1 MITKDIATYAHENW
15 TGYLKTAKELSMN
28 GKGDSL
34 VQDQTLMYCFDDVVA
49 SMFPADCRP
58 DSADALY
65 PQKGGPVLLIE
76 FKSGFHRRLTKD
88 NWDKEKA
95 KCPYLSF
102 LSYLGYAPEKDD
114 ICKDYWKCFWAYQ
127 DKTQSE
133 LRDSIH
139 LKAIESY
146 LALEKTI
153 FPKCVAGGK
162 ARKLKFVVVIDA
174 DPISAQEDGFAE
186 LAKRKSSRNNPFDRL
201 KKSLRRIRNSYLYD
215 EVQVI
220 SYSEFSQ
227 RLKLQTST

>member
-1 MITKDIATYAHENW
+1 MITKDIAAYAHENW
-15 TGYLKTAKELSMN
+15 TAYLKTAEELSMN
-28 GKGDSL
+28 SKGVPL
-34 VQDQTLMYCFDDVVA
+34 VHDQTLMYCFDDVVA
-49 SMFPADCRP
+49 SMFSADCRP

-65 PQKGGPVLLIE
+65 PQKDGTVLLIE

-102 LSYLGYAPEKDD
+102 LSYLGYASEKDD

-139 LKAIESY
+139 LKALESY
-146 LALEKTI
+146 LALEKRI
-153 FPKCVAGGK
+153 FPECVTGGK

-174 DPISAQEDGFAE
+174 NPISAQADILAE
-186 LAKRKSSRNNPFDRL
+186 MAKKKSGRNNPFDSL
-201 KKSLRRIRNSYLYD
+201 KKSLRRIGNSYLYD

-227 RLKLQTST
+227 RLKLQAST